1 MAHPGMNMIIGRKE
15 EQKRLNKVYNS
26 KEAEFVAIYGRRRIG
41 KTYLI
46 REFFTKKKCK
56 FFHATGLQN
65 GNQKNQLKK
74 FAEAISE
81 TFFDNVPLESPKAW
95 DEALSILH
103 KQIMKSDEKIVMFF
117 DELPWMATRKSGL
130 LEEIDYYWNR
140 NWSKLPNVILIVCGS
155 SASWIIKKIIH
166 NKGGLHNR
174 VTCPI
179 KLMPF
184 NLNETS
190 EFLKSRNINLNER
203 HVLSLYM
210 ALGGVPYYLGHVE
223 RGMTAEQ
230 NIQNI
235 FFAKDAPL
243 KDEFNKLFESLFE
256 NADAHIELVKLVA
269 KRKEGLRRT
278 ELKTEAKLSSGGGRL
293 SKRLQ
298 DLREAGFID
307 ENIPWGRSKGE
318 YYKLI
323 DEFCLFYL
331 HWIDSQK
338 SKNFTQDFWLN
349 QSQRPA
355 YYAGSGYAFE
365 AVCMKHSNQIIK
377 ALKIKTSC
385 QVSSWR
391 FIPRKQLEKG
401 AQIDLVI
408 DRSDNAITLCEIK
421 YTDQSYAIDKQY
433 AANLEKKIDVFKEK
447 TGTKKQIFLAMI
459 CVSDLKKTM
468 HSEKIVDG
476 GVATVDSFFQEGN

>member
-1 MAHPGMNMIIGRKE
+1 MIIGRKE

-26 KEAEFVAIYGRRRIG
+26 KEAGFVAIYGRRRIG

-46 REFFTKKKCK
+46 REFFAKKKCK
-56 FFHATGLQN
+56 LFHATGLQN
-65 GNQKNQLKK
+65 GSQKNQLKK
-74 FAEAISE
+74 FAQAISE
-81 TFFDNVPLESPKAW
+81 TFFDNVLLESPKTW
-95 DEALSILH
+95 GEALDILH
-103 KQIMKSDEKIVMFF
+103 KQISKIQEKVVIFL

-140 NWSKLPNVILIVCGS
+140 NWSKLPNIILIVCGS
-155 SASWIIKKIIH
+155 SASWIIKKIIN
-166 NKGGLHNR
+166 NKGGLNNR

-184 NLNETS
+184 NLSETD
-190 EFLKSRNINLNER
+190 EFLKSRNINLNKR
-203 HVLSLYM
+203 HALSLYM
-210 ALGGVPYYLGHVE
+210 ALGGVPYYLGYVE

-243 KDEFNKLFESLFE
+243 KEEFKKLFESLFE
-256 NADAHIELVKLVA
+256 NADAYIELVKLIA
-269 KRKEGLRRT
+269 KRKEGIRRV
-278 ELKTEAKLSSGGGRL
+278 ELKTEAELSSGGGRL

-338 SKNFTQDFWLN
+338 SKKFTQDYWLN

-355 YYAGSGYAFE
+355 YYAWSGYAFE
-365 AVCMKHSNQIIK
+365 AVCMKHVDQIIK
-377 ALKIKTSC
+377 SLTIKASG
-385 QVSSWR
+385 QISSWR
-391 FIPRKQLEKG
+391 FIPRKQKEKG

-408 DRSDNAITLCEIK
+408 DRIDDAITLCEIK
-421 YTDQSYAIDKQY
+421 YTDQLYAIDKQY
-433 AANLEKKIDVFKEK
+433 TENLENKIKVFKEK

-459 CVSDLKKTM
+459 CVSGLKQTM

-476 GVATVDSFFQEGN
+476 GVVTLDDLFKSE